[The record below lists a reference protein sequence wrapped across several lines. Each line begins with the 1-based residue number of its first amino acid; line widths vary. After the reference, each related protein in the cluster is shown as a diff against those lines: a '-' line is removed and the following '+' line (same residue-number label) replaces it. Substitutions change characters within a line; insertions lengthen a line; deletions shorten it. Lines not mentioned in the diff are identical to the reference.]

1 MRAFTHVCSFQLSSL
16 FVFMANVAWQLTF
29 GDFFRA
35 GLRGKERILLFNS
48 VKSTPRPQYEK
59 KVVASP
65 NMHSYSPVLP
75 FGLLI
80 ADNPP

>member
-1 MRAFTHVCSFQLSSL
+1 
-16 FVFMANVAWQLTF
+16 
-29 GDFFRA
+29 
-35 GLRGKERILLFNS
+35 LLFNS